1 MNRFKPLAILSAVIG
16 TALVLSGLAMMVL
29 GQDNPANSATS
40 IPEPTIVITEEAT
53 AVVTEEPIP
62 ANTIPLPPTVS
73 GTVENEEG
81 EVVAGAVVQIQTR
94 PKQIETDENGTF
106 SFDGIEGTTPIVI
119 TAWAE
124 GHYIGW
130 VTVNPSAPDWAGG
143 DNLHITLRE
152 LPAGDN
158 NEYTW
163 FEEESVRG
171 SASCGLCHREYTE
184 WQLDTHSQTASNIR
198 FLTMYTGNN
207 VNGDVGQ
214 TTQWNADGEVIPI
227 DPNQPYFGPG
237 FKLDNYGRAGNCAAC
252 HTPLAST
259 APTNTNCAWSG
270 CHTDLTIERSNG
282 VIARAGSPLSMSAAE
297 GISCEFC
304 HKISDVF
311 IDRETGLPYP
321 DMPGIMSVRLNRPRT
336 DDQQVFFGTLVDV
349 TRNDSYLPL
358 LSESQFCAS
367 CHHGVFGGVVGMQR
381 VADGTTIYNSYGEWL
396 DSPYSNPENETT
408 CQDCH
413 MPVSD
418 ANWFVYPERLGHTRD
433 YVDLHNHTMPGA
445 SEDML
450 QNAVTLDA
458 TAERTGD
465 TIQVEVNI
473 TNDKT
478 GHNVPTDA
486 PMRSMILVV
495 EVRDAEGNLLEM
507 SEGSVNPDFSGDY
520 GGVPGRTFALV
531 LRDEWTG
538 ISPTAAF
545 WREVSVV
552 EDSRLAPMATDTTSY
567 TFAATDS
574 ENVTVHVRLLFRRAF
589 YELAQQKGWSD
600 PDILMEE
607 AIIELPTQ

>member
-1 MNRFKPLAILSAVIG
+1 
-16 TALVLSGLAMMVL
+16 MMVF
-29 GQDNPANSATS
+29 GQDTPANSATS
-40 IPEPTIVITEEAT
+40 APEPTAIIEAEAT
-53 AVVTEEPIP
+53 AVVTAVP
-62 ANTIPLPPTVS
+62 APVNTIPLPPIVS
-73 GTVENEEG
+73 GIVVNADDIPVE
-81 EVVAGAVVQIQTR
+81 AAIVQIQTR
-94 PKQIETDENGTF
+94 PEQLETAADGAF
-106 SFDGIEGTTPIVI
+106 SFSGIAGTTPIVI

-130 VTVNPSAPDWAGG
+130 VTVNPSAADYIGG
-143 DNLHITLRE
+143 DNLRITLRA

-163 FEEESVRG
+163 FEEEGVRG

-184 WQLDTHSQTASNIR
+184 WQLDSHAQTASNIR
-198 FLTMYTGNN
+198 FLTMYTGND
-207 VNGDVGQ
+207 VNGNVGQ
-214 TTQWNADGEVIPI
+214 TTQWNADGEVMPL
-227 DPNQPYFGPG
+227 DPNLPDYGPG
-237 FKLDNYGRAGNCAAC
+237 FKLDNYGRAGSCAAC

-282 VIARAGSPLSMSAAE
+282 VIGRAGSPLSMSAAE

-304 HKISDVF
+304 HKVSDVF
-311 IDRETGLPYP
+311 IDRKTGLPYP
-321 DMPGIMSVRLNRPRT
+321 DMPGIMSVRLSRPRT

-367 CHHGVFGGVVGMQR
+367 CHFGVFGGVVGMQR

-396 DSPYSNPENETT
+396 NSPYSDPENETT

-418 ANWFVYPERLGHTRD
+418 ANWFVFPEREGHTRD
-433 YVDLHNHTMPGA
+433 YVDLHNHTMPGTT
-445 SEDML
+445 EDML
-450 QNAVTLDA
+450 QNAVTLEA

-465 TIQVEVNI
+465 EIQVEVNI

-486 PMRSMILVV
+486 PIRSMILVV
-495 EVRDAEGNLLEM
+495 EVRDIDGNVLEM
-507 SEGSVNPDFSGDY
+507 SAGSVNPDFSGDY
-520 GGVPGRTFALV
+520 GGLPGKTFALV

-538 ISPTAAF
+538 TYPTAAF

-552 EDSRLAPMATDTTSY
+552 EDTRLAPMATDTTNY

-574 ENVTVHVRLLFRRAF
+574 EYVRVHVQLLFRRAF
-589 YELAQQKGWSD
+589 YDLARQKGWSD
-600 PDILMEE
+600 PDIVME
-607 AIIELPTQ
+607 ATMIELDVDN